1 MMNTILWVLQILL
14 ALFFIMPGYGKL
26 FSSRQQHIED
36 KHIEADGQVWPI
48 RVLGALEWLGCIGII
63 LPWYTGIAP
72 VLTPLSA
79 LGFGLIML
87 SGIFMH
93 ERRKEHKMLPMLFIV
108 FLMAAIVT
116 YYRFAGL

>member
-36 KHIEADGQVWPI
+36 KHIKADGPVWPI
-48 RVLGALEWLGCIGII
+48 RVLGTLEWLGCIGII

-93 ERRKEHKMLPMLFIV
+93 GRWKEYKMLPMLFIV

>member
-36 KHIEADGQVWPI
+36 KHIKPDGQVWPI
-48 RVLGALEWLGCIGII
+48 RVLGVLEWLGCIGII
-63 LPWYTGIAP
+63 LPWYTGIAR
-72 VLTPLSA
+72 VLTPVSA

-87 SGIFMH
+87 AGIFMH
-93 ERRKEHKMLPMLFIV
+93 GRRKEYKMLPMLFIV
-108 FLMAAIVT
+108 FLMAVIVT
-116 YYRFAGL
+116 YCRFAGV